1 MSSVE
6 RALITGMLG
15 NSPIVALVG
24 SRIYPL
30 MAPPKAEMPCI
41 VVEKV
46 GYATNYTLDGPAGV
60 SEAMMNITM
69 LALRYKSGKDVG
81 GAVRYYLSGFK
92 GTVSGVKILSAF
104 IKDEIDGY
112 DEDVQI
118 YSVESLVSIQYKD

>member
-1 MSSVE
+1 MSSIE
-6 RALITGMLG
+6 SALIAGMLANG
-15 NSPIVALVG
+15 PIAAIVG
-24 SRIYPL
+24 TRIYPM

-46 GYATNYTLDGPAGV
+46 GYATNYTTDGPAGI

-69 LALRYKSGKDVG
+69 LALRYKSGKDVE
-81 GAVRYYLSGFK
+81 GAVRDYLSGFK
-92 GTVSGVKILSAF
+92 GTVSGIKILSAL

-112 DEDVQI
+112 DEEVQI